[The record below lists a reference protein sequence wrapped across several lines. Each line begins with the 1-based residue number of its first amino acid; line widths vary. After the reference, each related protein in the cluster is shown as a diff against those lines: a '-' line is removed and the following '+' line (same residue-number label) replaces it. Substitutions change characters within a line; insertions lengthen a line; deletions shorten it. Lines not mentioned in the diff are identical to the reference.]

1 MVEQNFFASPHEV
14 METPRVLSESDWQKD
29 QFLMGIKRLKAN
41 KPADEIKHVAEL
53 LYFVF
58 NDFFDWVLEVLY
70 SLLHSLEPIDRL
82 ILVQD
87 ECQMLSISFVE
98 QHGFGSGRHIEKH

>member
-1 MVEQNFFASPHEV
+1 MVRQVPEQLEANEFANMVEQNFFASPHEV

-58 NDFFDWVLEVLY
+58 NDFFD
-70 SLLHSLEPIDRL
+70 
-82 ILVQD
+82 
-87 ECQMLSISFVE
+87 
-98 QHGFGSGRHIEKH
+98 